1 MPSEYQLLVLL
12 AFLRTEGDG
21 MSDKKSRALFRLSSG
36 AAKCC
41 KDCVAKAIVELLYNK
56 TVFGPT
62 KKSGGK

>member
-1 MPSEYQLLVLL
+1 MPSEYQVLVLL

-41 KDCVAKAIVELLYNK
+41 KERVAKAIVELLYSK
-56 TVFGPT
+56 TVFWPDEE
-62 KKSGGK
+62 SGGK